1 MRSVLSRMAAGW
13 LCFVLWTSASAGA
26 ADSLSWQSRSNRVSA
41 DITGGKLPDLL
52 EQVAAATGWQVF
64 VEPDTTHSVS
74 AKFSNL
80 PSGEALRLLLG
91 DLNFALVPETNSG
104 SKLFVFR
111 TMMRNATQRIWAKVS
126 DTAGKSRLIANELLV
141 RLKPGAKIED
151 IAKALGAKVVGRI
164 DSLDAYRLQF
174 EDAAAADAARQQLNS
189 NPDVAAVDNNY
200 MIDRPTGPAGLQ
212 STELPGPPQLQ
223 LKPLPANGRI
233 IIGLVDTEV
242 QTLGNGLDQFLLK
255 QLSVAGDPELDPHVP
270 SHGTSMAETMLR
282 ALQSITGGNSSVQI
296 LPVNAFGANNYT
308 TSFEVGSA
316 IITAVNGGATL
327 VNLSLASP
335 DDSAFLRGIIQEV
348 SRQNIPLIAAAGNE
362 PVATPVFPAAYPEVK
377 AVTAVDNGQLASYA
391 NRGTFVSL
399 GAPGTSIVYFNGQP
413 WVVTG
418 TSAASAFTSGLA
430 AGYLDAKKNNNTD
443 MLKFL
448 DTTMGVKIA
457 YPK

>member
-1 MRSVLSRMAAGW
+1 M
-13 LCFVLWTSASAGA
+13 
-26 ADSLSWQSRSNRVSA
+26 SWQSRSNRVSA